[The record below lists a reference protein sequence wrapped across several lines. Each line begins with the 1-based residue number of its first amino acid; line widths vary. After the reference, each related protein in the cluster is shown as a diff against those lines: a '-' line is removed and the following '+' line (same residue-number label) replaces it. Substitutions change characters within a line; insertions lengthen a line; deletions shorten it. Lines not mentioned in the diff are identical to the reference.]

1 MTFEEIATYIGTAIG
16 AAGGTWALFKKF
28 GVGQISTTNN
38 RSYLEMVDYLEKM
51 KNSAM
56 EEKEKAERLLKE
68 TQLEAME
75 MRSKML
81 QLEQSNKDY
90 RVQNKILS
98 DIANSL
104 QETLQRTKASID
116 EQLSINRELMTRL
129 AQLEANHPHQPQRPS
144 EGPR

>member
-1 MTFEEIATYIGTAIG
+1 MTLEEIAAYVGTAAG
-16 AAGGTWALFKKF
+16 AAAGTWALFKKF
-28 GVGQISTTNN
+28 GIASISSTNN

-75 MRSKML
+75 MRSKMM

-104 QETLQRTKASID
+104 QETLQRTRASID

-129 AQLEANHPHQPQRPS
+129 AQLEANPPHQSPRLS
-144 EGPR
+144 EDPR